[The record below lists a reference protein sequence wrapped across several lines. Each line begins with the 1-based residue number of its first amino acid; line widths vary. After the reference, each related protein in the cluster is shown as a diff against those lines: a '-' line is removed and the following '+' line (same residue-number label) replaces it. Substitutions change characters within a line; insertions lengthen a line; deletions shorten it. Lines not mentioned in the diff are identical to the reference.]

1 MSIRETGHSL
11 LLLTALTGCGSEPP
25 AKSPDGS
32 IGGPVTDVQRLMP
45 LEHNTVFAYNTT
57 SENGTTGIYVIEVG
71 RPRSTMAELK
81 VAGNVVRR
89 YISADGVQV
98 PGGGYVLRVPLSAD
112 AEWRGEFGEVRVKS
126 MSRSIKVPAGDF
138 GNCVE
143 TFEEAETPAYTK
155 TATTVFCPGIGM
167 VYYLLEGEQDGVK
180 VSEKLELKSFG
191 PRYVAGISAQ

>member
-1 MSIRETGHSL
+1 ML
-11 LLLTALTGCGSEPP
+11 LSALVGCGSEPQ

-45 LEHNTVFAYNTT
+45 LEHDTVFAYTTT
-57 SENGTTGIYVIEVG
+57 SEDGTTGIYVIEVG

-81 VAGNVVRR
+81 IAGKVVRR
-89 YISADGVQV
+89 YISADGVQA
-98 PGGGYVLRVPLSAD
+98 PGGGYILRSPLTED
-112 AEWRGEFGEVRVKS
+112 AEWRGEFGDVKIKS
-126 MSRSIKVPAGDF
+126 LSRSIKVPAGEF

-143 TFEEAETPAYTK
+143 TFEEADTPAFTK
-155 TATTVFCPGIGM
+155 TATSVFCPGIGM

-191 PRYVAGISAQ
+191 PRFVAGIGGQ